1 MNILAGIL
9 GGIVLW
15 LFFRGFAE
23 LGIGLS
29 GLNPMLRRRR
39 LRWLD
44 QHNIN
49 PLYNIKSPM
58 EMTAVLLVAVAKNND
73 GEIGTAEKHA
83 LLRLFE
89 DKFHLDKKD
98 ASALL
103 IYSFYILRDGSSLR
117 LSLKQI
123 MQRSLRHFTPEQ
135 AASALSM
142 IDHIAGLDKAVNRA
156 KEDLL
161 TNIKQYLR
169 P

>member
-23 LGIGLS
+23 LGISLN
-29 GLNPMLRRRR
+29 GLNPLLRRRR
-39 LRWLD
+39 MRWLD
-44 QHNIN
+44 QLNIN
-49 PLYNIKSPM
+49 PLYNLKSPM
-58 EMTAVLLVAVAKNND
+58 EMTALLLVAVARNND
-73 GEIGTAEKHA
+73 GEICMAARQA

-89 DKFHLDKKD
+89 GKFHLNKKD

-103 IYSFYILRDGSSLR
+103 IFSFYILQDGAELRLNLKRIMQKSLR
-117 LSLKQI
+117 Q
-123 MQRSLRHFTPEQ
+123 FTPEQ

-142 IDHIAGLDKAVNRA
+142 IDYIANFDKTANPV
-156 KEDLL
+156 KEELVEKIR
-161 TNIKQYLR
+161 NAF

>member
-23 LGIGLS
+23 LGISLN
-29 GLNPMLRRRR
+29 GLNPLLRHRR

-49 PLYNIKSPM
+49 PLYNIQSPM

-73 GEIGTAEKHA
+73 GEIGTAEKKA

-89 DKFHLDKKD
+89 GKFHLNEKD
-98 ASALL
+98 AAALL
-103 IYSFYILRDGSSLR
+103 IYSFYILRDDSELRLNLKRVMQKSLR
-117 LSLKQI
+117 Q
-123 MQRSLRHFTPEQ
+123 FTPEQ

-142 IDHIAGLDKAVNRA
+142 IQHVAGLDKTVNPA
-156 KEDLL
+156 KEVLVAK
-161 TNIKQYLR
+161 IKEYL
-169 P
+169 